1 MIVIQHMQEQSQL
14 VPHVI
19 RWILQSSRVLLTIL
33 RFSSWELLGIMD
45 LSLSTMLGVD
55 LPDGEVLD
63 GGKTI
68 P

>member
-1 MIVIQHMQEQSQL
+1 
-14 VPHVI
+14 
-19 RWILQSSRVLLTIL
+19 
-33 RFSSWELLGIMD
+33 MD